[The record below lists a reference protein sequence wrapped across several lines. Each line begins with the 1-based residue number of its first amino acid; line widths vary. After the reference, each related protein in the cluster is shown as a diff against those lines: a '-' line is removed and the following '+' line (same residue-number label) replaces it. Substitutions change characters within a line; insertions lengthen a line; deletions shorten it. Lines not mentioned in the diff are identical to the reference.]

1 MAMRYPLEEVP
12 AMLCTAGGRRQVLD
26 GVSFRLWP
34 VWSRLAIAYRRT
46 LASRTRV
53 VAVTGSF
60 GKSTTVRAV
69 AAALD
74 APATDASLR
83 NAWTSVARAVL
94 RIVPGQR
101 HAVIETGISGPG
113 ELARYGR
120 IVRPDIAIITSI
132 GSEHHAKLPTLE
144 DKRGEKVLLVR
155 ALRRG
160 GVAVLNGDDPHT
172 LWMASSAPGR
182 VLTYGTG
189 THVDVRASDVRLDWP
204 RGMRFRL
211 HAFGEEREVAT
222 RMIGRHMVYPI
233 LAAIAVA
240 GLEGIPLDAALERLR
255 ALEPTPGRM
264 QPVALASGAIL
275 LCDDYKMTRETIHAA
290 LDVLAE
296 IPAARKIV
304 LFGDMS
310 FVQGREW
317 PVYLA
322 VGMHVARVAD
332 RFSTVGRAF
341 KRYSRGARK
350 AGMPREAIADAG
362 RTVQE
367 AAAHLARLLRPGD
380 VVLVKGRRGQKLDR
394 VRLILDGRRVGCA
407 IKLCDMRST
416 ECRACPMC
424 ARGWGRRRVF
434 VPDWIPPRSD
444 RRTRPP
450 EGRSTYATISIASAT
465 SVDDSSTPSQRTVQ
479 PT

>member
-1 MAMRYPLEEVP
+1 MAMRYKLKDIP
-12 AMLCTAGGRRQVLD
+12 AMLRTPGGRRQVLD
-26 GVSFRLWP
+26 GVNYRLWP
-34 VWSRLAIAYRRT
+34 LWSRLAIAHRRT

-53 VAVTGSF
+53 VAVTGTF
-60 GKSTTVRAV
+60 AKSTTVRAI

-74 APATDASLR
+74 APATETSLL

-94 RIVPGQR
+94 RIVPGRR

-120 IVRPDIAIITSI
+120 IVHPDIAIVTSI

-144 DKRGEKVLLVR
+144 SKRGEKVRLVR

-189 THVDVRASDVRLDWP
+189 MHVDVRASEVRLDWP
-204 RGMRFRL
+204 HGMRFRM
-211 HAFGEEREVAT
+211 HAFGEEREVTT
-222 RMIGRHMVYPI
+222 RLIGRHMVYPI

-240 GLEGIPLDAALERLR
+240 GLEGIALDAALERLR
-255 ALEPTPGRM
+255 VLEPTPGRM
-264 QPVALASGAIL
+264 QPVVLANGAIL
-275 LCDDYKMTRETIHAA
+275 LCDDYKMTRETIHVA

-296 IPAARKIV
+296 IPAARKVV

-310 FVQGREW
+310 HVQGREW
-317 PVYLA
+317 PVCLS

-332 RFSTVGRAF
+332 RFSVVGRSF

-362 RTVQE
+362 RTAQQ
-367 AAAHLARLLRPGD
+367 AAAHLARTLRPGD
-380 VVLVKGRRGQKLDR
+380 VVLIKGRRGQKLDR
-394 VRLILDGRRVGCA
+394 VRLILEGHRVGCA
-407 IKLCDMRST
+407 IKLCEIRST
-416 ECRACPMC
+416 ECRACPMR
-424 ARGWGRRRVF
+424 ARGWGGHRVF
-434 VPDWIPPRSD
+434 APDWIPPRSD
-444 RRTRPP
+444 RRARTPYP
-450 EGRSTYATISIASAT
+450 ITSIASAT
-465 SVDDSSTPSQRTVQ
+465 SVAESSTPSQRTLH